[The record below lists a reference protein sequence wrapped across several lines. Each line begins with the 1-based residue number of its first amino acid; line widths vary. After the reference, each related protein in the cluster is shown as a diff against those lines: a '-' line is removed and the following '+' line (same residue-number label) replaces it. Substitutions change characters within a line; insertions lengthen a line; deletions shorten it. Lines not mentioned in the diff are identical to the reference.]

1 MRWPWGNRFVIH
13 LDLVQVHI
21 SLGNKAQARQHLEA
35 AEALASHARSLQVAV
50 LYLLKAQL
58 LDADGDVAALD
69 AALQGLRLSERYR
82 MGELSEVPFGRLPD
96 SLQKASSLA
105 LDLAVKH
112 APPEGLVEVLEIRR
126 TQHLAAT
133 ESGPR
138 VLEAGQEQQAVL
150 DSAKKKLVVLKD
162 IRAASL
168 EIGKPE
174 MPLRPFSRLLQLDRE
189 LAKNLV
195 MGEGQLNPNRLQ
207 EQIARLEQI
216 LSRNALGN
224 GEVPG
229 VSLASRGSLEPIREA
244 LRSIALKSGTES
256 RLDSTPVIAYLF
268 IGGSIPHLLTIADEE
283 SRTSLVRLPDAT
295 TGVASGPALKPFKDL
310 GDRLARVLPEGRF
323 TILVIDHSVEATW
336 SQLVEQSADLA
347 RLSQVSLVPSGS
359 FLAQT
364 VHREAEEAIAY
375 LSIVDPTEDLPYSSL
390 EGTVLGGMTKATIL
404 RGAQCSRAAVASIF
418 GRHSR
423 LDVLHFA
430 CHAVYDPHDQPK
442 SYMQLHPEVT
452 LLGGYYRDIG
462 RLSTDDIAAW
472 KGTASI
478 VILAAC
484 ESAASSKEM
493 FGTDSFPA
501 TFLRRGTRSVVAALW
516 PVDDK
521 AGLLFVWLF
530 LVGLCAGRS
539 VLYARFT
546 HELRTVHCG

>member
-1 MRWPWGNRFVIH
+1 MRCRMESPSDEAMRCRFAAYEVLTKDVDLTKPETYRKYFLPEEAMLLPAMVFRHLNQPEPALRALDALAEAAPAASERSLLYVSTRAGVLRQLGRDEEALDAYERTLALLGDSSPGNRFVIH

-229 VSLASRGSLEPIREA
+229 VSLASRGSWS
-244 LRSIALKSGTES
+244 RSVRPCG
-256 RLDSTPVIAYLF
+256 
-268 IGGSIPHLLTIADEE
+268 
-283 SRTSLVRLPDAT
+283 RLP
-295 TGVASGPALKPFKDL
+295 
-310 GDRLARVLPEGRF
+310 
-323 TILVIDHSVEATW
+323 
-336 SQLVEQSADLA
+336 
-347 RLSQVSLVPSGS
+347 
-359 FLAQT
+359 
-364 VHREAEEAIAY
+364 
-375 LSIVDPTEDLPYSSL
+375 
-390 EGTVLGGMTKATIL
+390 
-404 RGAQCSRAAVASIF
+404 
-418 GRHSR
+418 
-423 LDVLHFA
+423 
-430 CHAVYDPHDQPK
+430 
-442 SYMQLHPEVT
+442 
-452 LLGGYYRDIG
+452 
-462 RLSTDDIAAW
+462 
-472 KGTASI
+472 
-478 VILAAC
+478 
-484 ESAASSKEM
+484 
-493 FGTDSFPA
+493 
-501 TFLRRGTRSVVAALW
+501 
-516 PVDDK
+516 
-521 AGLLFVWLF
+521 
-530 LVGLCAGRS
+530 
-539 VLYARFT
+539 
-546 HELRTVHCG
+546 